1 MFLGSIGIR
10 FRIVYVVNTQGLGLV
25 LLVLLLSFIPKILST
40 VIASQFYGM
49 SVLDGVSIGLLMNTK
64 GILPILMLNNAWDKQ
79 VLLTIIEFWH
89 LHYIIS
95 CLFSC
100 HLKSNAEG
108 T

>member
-40 VIASQFYGM
+40 IIASQFYGM

-64 GILPILMLNNAWDKQ
+64 GILPVLMLVNAWDKQ
-79 VLLTIIEFWH
+79 VIDYNRVWH
-89 LHYIIS
+89 LPYIILPLV
-95 CLFSC
+95 LFIRN
-100 HLKSNAEG
+100 KFVVQ
-108 T
+108 